1 MGSINLSRSLL
12 NKNKLTCQDA
22 NSYFLKKKIKKK
34 KSFNKDPYMQI
45 LQSLLHSSVFGKFV
59 WQ

>member
-1 MGSINLSRSLL
+1 MGSINLSRFLL

-22 NSYFLKKKIKKK
+22 NSYFLKKKKK